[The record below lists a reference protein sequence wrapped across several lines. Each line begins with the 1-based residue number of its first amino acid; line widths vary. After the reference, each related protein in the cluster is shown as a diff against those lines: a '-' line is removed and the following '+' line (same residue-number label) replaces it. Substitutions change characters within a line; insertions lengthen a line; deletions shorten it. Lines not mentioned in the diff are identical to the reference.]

1 MHRRNPH
8 ISRALF
14 WVGLALLILSA
25 YELFVRLDASWGWAK
40 GYFLSHS
47 EAGTP
52 VGIVLKYIPYE
63 NLWKW
68 GYMLL
73 CALLGLWALCSRRTR
88 RQCGFMLVPAA
99 ALTALGFTM
108 RLSIFGDL
116 IRTLKL
122 LPLTA
127 FTALCLLHVVSPLPQ
142 PKQQPRPNFAPQP
155 LTPYQRRRRSDR
167 RKAS

>member
-1 MHRRNPH
+1 M
-8 ISRALF
+8 
-14 WVGLALLILSA
+14 ILSV
-25 YELFVRLDASWGWAK
+25 YELCIRLDASWGWAR
-40 GYFLSHS
+40 GYFLSHY
-47 EAGTP
+47 EAQTP

-73 CALLGLWALCSRRTR
+73 CAILALCAVFSRRTR
-88 RQCGFMLVPAA
+88 RQSGFMLAPAA

-116 IRTLKL
+116 VRTLKL

-127 FTALCLLHVVSPLPQ
+127 FTALCLLHVVIPLPQ

-155 LTPYQRRRRSDR
+155 MQPYQRRRRSER

>member
-1 MHRRNPH
+1 MKMKFGHR
-8 ISRALF
+8 LL
-14 WVGLALLILSA
+14 LAL
-25 YELFVRLDASWGWAK
+25 Y
-40 GYFLSHS
+40 
-47 EAGTP
+47 
-52 VGIVLKYIPYE
+52 
-63 NLWKW
+63 
-68 GYMLL
+68 
-73 CALLGLWALCSRRTR
+73 ALLGLWALCSRRTR
-88 RQCGFMLVPAA
+88 RQCGFMLIPAA

-127 FTALCLLHVVSPLPQ
+127 FTALCLLHVVIPLPQ

>member
-1 MHRRNPH
+1 MHRGNPL
-8 ISRALF
+8 IARALF
-14 WVGLALLILSA
+14 WVGLALLLLSV
-25 YELFVRLDASWGWAK
+25 YELCIRLDASWGWAR
-40 GYFLSHS
+40 GYFLSHY
-47 EAGTP
+47 EAQTP

-73 CALLGLWALCSRRTR
+73 CAILALCAVFSRRTR
-88 RQCGFMLVPAA
+88 RQSGFMLAPAA

-116 IRTLKL
+116 VRTLKL

-127 FTALCLLHVVSPLPQ
+127 FTALCLLHVVIPLPQ

-155 LTPYQRRRRSDR
+155 MQPYQRRRRSER

>member
-8 ISRALF
+8 IARALF
-14 WVGLALLILSA
+14 WVGLALLILSV
-25 YELFVRLDASWGWAK
+25 YELCVRLDASWGWAK
-40 GYFLSHS
+40 GYFLSHY
-47 EAGTP
+47 EAGTKAS
-52 VGIVLKYIPYE
+52 IVLKHIPYE

-73 CALLGLWALCSRRTR
+73 CAVLGLWAVVSRRTR
-88 RQCGFMLVPAA
+88 RGCGVMLIPAA

-116 IRTLKL
+116 VRTLKL
-122 LPLTA
+122 LPLVA
-127 FTALCLLHVVSPLPQ
+127 FTVLCLLHVLIPLPE
-142 PKQQPRPNFAPQP
+142 PRRQNRPAFAPQP
-155 LTPYQRRRRSDR
+155 MQPYQRRRRSDR